1 LTDKEHQLHS
11 SCRYRLDGKS
21 AAPHLAY
28 SAGTFS
34 GRISQV
40 SIAYGDLCGK
50 LFPVYENSVAEASK
64 TVCIE
69 GLRVAWLPEIKA
81 KKDLANGSLIKISDS
96 AIDIKMHIKLFR
108 SIERSRVELERF
120 WKLAQDI

>member
-1 LTDKEHQLHS
+1 M
-11 SCRYRLDGKS
+11 
-21 AAPHLAY
+21 
-28 SAGTFS
+28 
-34 GRISQV
+34 
-40 SIAYGDLCGK
+40 
-50 LFPVYENSVAEASK
+50 
-64 TVCIE
+64 CIE

-96 AIDIKMHIKLFR
+96 AIDIKIHIKLFR